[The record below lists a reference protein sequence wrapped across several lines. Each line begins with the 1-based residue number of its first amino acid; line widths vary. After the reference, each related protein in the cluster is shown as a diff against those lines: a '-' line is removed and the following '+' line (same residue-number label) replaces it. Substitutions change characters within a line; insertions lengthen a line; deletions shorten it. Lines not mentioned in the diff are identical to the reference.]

1 MDYIE
6 THPWITFKLDL
17 ISAPTR
23 FWTLLGDACARCE
36 VISGIPLMPETAAT
50 LNLVSLERG
59 ALATTAIEGN
69 TLSQEEVARLGRG
82 ELHLPPSKAY
92 LGKEVNNI
100 LHVFNQ
106 MIDLDPI
113 PPLSV
118 ERVKYLNGAI
128 LDGLDLDDEVVPGE
142 IRAHEVG
149 VARYRGAPAK
159 DCEYLL
165 NRLCEW
171 LNSMDTQL
179 GHSQLALPIV
189 KAIVAHLYLLWIHPF
204 GDGNGRVARLAE
216 YQILLSAGVPNP
228 VTHLLSNHY
237 NETRADYYRR
247 LDGARKEP
255 NGVIDFLGY
264 ALQGFVDGLTE
275 QIETIKVQI
284 REDMWT
290 NYVHMRFRNRSGL
303 AETRR
308 RHLVLDLSERDP
320 TVRRRDIRLL
330 TPRLA
335 EAYSGKTDKTITRDL
350 NALSDMNLITR
361 VGQIVSAN
369 KRIMDAF
376 SV

>member
-50 LNLVSLERG
+50 LNLVSFERG

-113 PPLSV
+113 PPLSL

-171 LNSMDTQL
+171 LNGMDTQL

-228 VTHLLSNHY
+228 VTHLLSKPLQRDPDGLLPQAGRRQQR
-237 NETRADYYRR
+237 TKRSDRFSGVCSPRIRGWPDRADRNNQSPDTGR
-247 LDGARKEP
+247 H
-255 NGVIDFLGY
+255 
-264 ALQGFVDGLTE
+264 VDKLCPHE
-275 QIETIKVQI
+275 I
-284 REDMWT
+284 
-290 NYVHMRFRNRSGL
+290 
-303 AETRR
+303 
-308 RHLVLDLSERDP
+308 P
-320 TVRRRDIRLL
+320 
-330 TPRLA
+330 
-335 EAYSGKTDKTITRDL
+335 
-350 NALSDMNLITR
+350 
-361 VGQIVSAN
+361 
-369 KRIMDAF
+369 
-376 SV
+376 